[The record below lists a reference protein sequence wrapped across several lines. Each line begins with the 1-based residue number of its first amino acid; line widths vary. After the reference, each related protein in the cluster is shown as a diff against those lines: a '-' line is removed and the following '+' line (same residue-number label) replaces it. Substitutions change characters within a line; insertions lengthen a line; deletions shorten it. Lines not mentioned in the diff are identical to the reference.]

1 MAGSIRRVFEEK
13 SMLYKMGAGELVR
26 RYLFLLV
33 GLFVMSIGVAFS
45 IKCNLG
51 TSPISSPPYV
61 ISLFLPL
68 TVGSVTIIVNCIFV
82 AMQIA
87 IYRKNFHMQQLLQ
100 IPIVFVFGCLIDFS
114 LWLMSPITAGN
125 YFTQCVLC
133 IIGILLVGVGVG
145 VEVLSRVAILA
156 GDGLV
161 LAIYHGILKDRS
173 DFRRVK
179 ICFDISLVLVAC
191 IISLVFLHEL
201 AGVREGTVAAALLVG
216 AVARPTIKLLMPL
229 ERKYL
234 SCSRAD

>member
-1 MAGSIRRVFEEK
+1 
-13 SMLYKMGAGELVR
+13 MLYKMGVGELVR

-33 GLFVMSIGVAFS
+33 GLFIISIGVAFS
-45 IKCNLG
+45 IKCSLG

-68 TVGSVTIIVNCIFV
+68 TVGNVTILMNCLFV
-82 AMQIA
+82 VMQIA

-114 LWLMSPITAGN
+114 LWVMSPMAADS
-125 YFTQCVLC
+125 YFAQCIFCL
-133 IIGILLVGVGVG
+133 IGILLVGVGVG
-145 VEVLSRVAILA
+145 VEVLSRVAILP

-161 LAIYHGILKDRS
+161 LAIYHGILKDRL

-191 IISLVFLHEL
+191 LVSLVFLHKL

-216 AVARPTIKLLMPL
+216 AVARPTITLLMPL

-234 SCSRAD
+234 ACSHAA

>member
-1 MAGSIRRVFEEK
+1 
-13 SMLYKMGAGELVR
+13 MLYKMGAGELVR
-26 RYLFLLV
+26 RYLFLLF
-33 GLFVMSIGVAFS
+33 GLFILSIGVAFS

-61 ISLFLPL
+61 VSLFLPL
-68 TVGSVTIIVNCIFV
+68 TVGNATIIINCIFV
-82 AMQIA
+82 AMQVA
-87 IYRKNFHMQQLLQ
+87 IYRRDFHIQQLLQ
-100 IPIVFVFGCLIDFS
+100 IPIVLIFGCLIDLS
-114 LWLMSPITAGN
+114 LWIMSSMTADN
-125 YFTQCVLC
+125 YFTKCVFC
-133 IIGILLVGVGVG
+133 AVGILFVGVGVG
-145 VEVLSRVAILA
+145 IEVLSRVAILP

-161 LAIYHGILKDRS
+161 LAIYHGILKDRL

-191 IISLVFLHEL
+191 LVSLVFLHGL

-234 SCSRAD
+234 SCSHAA

>member
-1 MAGSIRRVFEEK
+1 MI
-13 SMLYKMGAGELVR
+13 YKMGPGELAR
-26 RYLFLLV
+26 RYSFLLV

-61 ISLFLPL
+61 ISLFSSL
-68 TVGSVTIIVNCIFV
+68 TVGNITIIMHCIFI

-87 IYRKNFHMQQLLQ
+87 IYCKKFHVQQLLQ
-100 IPIVFVFGCLIDFS
+100 IPIGFIFGYSIDFS
-114 LWLMSPITAGN
+114 LWIMSSIVADN
-125 YFTQCVLC
+125 YFTQCALC
-133 IIGILLVGVGVG
+133 IIGILLVGIGVG

-161 LAIYHGILKDRS
+161 LAIYHGVLKDRL

-179 ICFDISLVLVAC
+179 IFFDISLVLIAC
-191 IISLVFLHEL
+191 IISLIFLHKL
-201 AGVREGTVAAALLVG
+201 AGVHEGTVAAALLVG
-216 AVARPTIKLLMPL
+216 AVARPTIKLLLPL

-234 SCSRAD
+234 TCTHSN

>member
-1 MAGSIRRVFEEK
+1 MI
-13 SMLYKMGAGELVR
+13 YKMGPSELAR

-33 GLFVMSIGVAFS
+33 GLFILSIGVAFS

-61 ISLFLPL
+61 ISLFSPL
-68 TVGSVTIIVNCIFV
+68 TVGNITIIMHCIFV

-87 IYRKNFHMQQLLQ
+87 IYRKNFRLQQLLQ
-100 IPIVFVFGCLIDFS
+100 IPIGFIFGYLIDFS
-114 LWLMSPITAGN
+114 LWITSPITADN
-125 YFTQCVLC
+125 YFARCILC
-133 IIGILLVGVGVG
+133 IIGILLVGIGVG

-161 LAIYHGILKDRS
+161 LAIYHGVLKDKLY
-173 DFRRVK
+173 FRRVK
-179 ICFDISLVLVAC
+179 IFFDTSLVLIAC
-191 IISLVFLHEL
+191 IISLIFLHKL
-201 AGVREGTVAAALLVG
+201 AGVREGTVAAALFVG

-234 SCSRAD
+234 SCSHSD